1 MSVKNLKPT
10 MAYLKPKQI
19 KDLKELKETIK
30 NEHGVTLSLSELM
43 RGAIDDF
50 ISTNKEDV
58 KPYLEYLG
66 F

>member
-1 MSVKNLKPT
+1 

>member
-1 MSVKNLKPT
+1 MTVKNLKPT

>member
-1 MSVKNLKPT
+1 VTVKNLKPT